1 MLDYQEVRL
10 TFFCMFYNMKGENKM
25 QSELQE
31 VQRYGRNKNTIV
43 NHSYINRGEYRKKFD
58 SISNDKALNR
68 KVYQIAKKMLEHRSG
83 TLFED
88 MYWLDIDSLDIVAAE
103 TEQRTENRIK
113 YSKATKKAIA
123 QSDNLL
129 VIHTHPNSMPPS
141 INDFNSALK
150 NKYRLCIVCC
160 HDGKIFMYHSKKYVV
175 DFLNKGTIAKYRKM
189 GYDDFNSQIFALKEL
204 QSHGDIFFKE
214 V

>member
-88 MYWLDIDSLDIVAAE
+88 MYWLDLNTLEVIASE
-103 TEQRTENRIK
+103 TNCGIEEGII
-113 YSKATKKAIA
+113 YSESTKKTIKKCN
-123 QSDNLL
+123 NLL
-129 VIHTHPNSMPPS
+129 TISGLPPVE
-141 INDFNSALK
+141 AT
-150 NKYRLCIVCC
+150 RRTVPPT
-160 HDGKIFMYHSKKYVV
+160 V
-175 DFLNKGTIAKYRKM
+175 
-189 GYDDFNSQIFALKEL
+189 
-204 QSHGDIFFKE
+204 
-214 V
+214 